1 MFLSFCESLNLF
13 WSKFKNVIMLA
24 HLLSLYSSGTSS
36 LKVPLLLV
44 STCYIFILG
53 ALIIFKHVHFKER
66 FWKLAPFECNRRF
79 FQVWTLTFVSHIAQR
94 RPPVAEWDMNVYL
107 GAWCRLILWGHF
119 TLYYRPKDYSVYR
132 IYWYTWQG
140 LMFIQSY
147 SCFVQSVFLRRY
159 FPCILEIL
167 S

>member
-1 MFLSFCESLNLF
+1 MSGRVQTVSWLLIGCFSCSC
-13 WSKFKNVIMLA
+13 FKIRKKRKKKVIINKHPDKLRR
-24 HLLSLYSSGTSS
+24 GTSFS
-36 LKVPLLLV
+36 DSSSP
-44 STCYIFILG
+44 C
-53 ALIIFKHVHFKER
+53 
-66 FWKLAPFECNRRF
+66 FWKLAPFECNRR
-79 FQVWTLTFVSHIAQR
+79 QAWTLTFVSHVAQR

-107 GAWCRLILWGHF
+107 GAWCRLILWVHF
-119 TLYYRPKDYSVYR
+119 STLYYRPKDYSVYR

-147 SCFVQSVFLRRY
+147 SSCFVQSVFLRRY